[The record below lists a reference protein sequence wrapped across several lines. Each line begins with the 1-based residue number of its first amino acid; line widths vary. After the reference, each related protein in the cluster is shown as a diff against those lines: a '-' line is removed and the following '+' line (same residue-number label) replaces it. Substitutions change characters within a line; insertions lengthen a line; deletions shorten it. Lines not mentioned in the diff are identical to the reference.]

1 MKKIFILFTLLFFPI
16 IIFSQAKIID
26 VIQVNS
32 FTDTNETDRV
42 NLLILENQSI
52 WDKIKT
58 YFTKEDME
66 NNFYNKTQTV
76 EVFSEQ
82 KDIYDEDRLYT
93 DLFNKL
99 NDNYYTK
106 SETYNSD
113 EFDTLLNES
122 LQTSPS
128 FPYLTKEVDEYF
140 LLNETREVIIEGYD
154 FTPNSTIEGLEDDGY
169 TLNIISKSPTK
180 FIYNITSPSFI
191 TNKTEYS
198 FSGSN
203 NWNSSKKLLFQ
214 TQDPNPSNENVDND
228 DYDPNT
234 DYEELDPISYTSP
247 YSTWQTISEDEYN
260 DLRNALVVRGHTTT
274 MLESVSTGAYTR
286 NYGTMSKTNSQR
298 VDANRI
304 IYAIKFRAKDSN
316 SASVFSLGLANIN
329 GVVEKIGSNSVSHTT
344 PSETRPYVYIAGPGL
359 ENNLGDY
366 KYLAIAN
373 TGGGMAVTNQID
385 KTNYNALNGNTIT
398 VGVDLDMLTYDAVPY
413 ELLTN

>member
-1 MKKIFILFTLLFFPI
+1 MKKIFMLIYLLFLPT

-42 NLLILENQSI
+42 NLLVLENQSI
-52 WDKIKT
+52 WNKIKT
-58 YFTKEDME
+58 YFTKEEAE
-66 NNFYNKTQTV
+66 NNFYNKTQTD
-76 EVFSEQ
+76 EAFSNS

-128 FPYLTKEVDEYF
+128 FPYLTKEIDEYF
-140 LLNETREVIIEGYD
+140 SLSQMKQVIIEGYD

-180 FIYNITSPSFI
+180 FIYNITAPSFI
-191 TNKTEYS
+191 SNKTEYS
-198 FSGSN
+198 FSGSD

-214 TQDPNPSNENVDND
+214 TQYSNPSNENVDND

-234 DYEELDPISYTSP
+234 DYVELEPISYTSP

-260 DLRNALVVRGHTTT
+260 DLRNDLVVRGHTTT
-274 MLESVSTGAYTR
+274 MLESVSNGAYTG

-304 IYAIKFRAKDSN
+304 IYAIKFRAKKSN

-344 PSETRPYVYIAGPGL
+344 GSETLSLCLYSRSRVR
-359 ENNLGDY
+359 
-366 KYLAIAN
+366 K
-373 TGGGMAVTNQID
+373 
-385 KTNYNALNGNTIT
+385 
-398 VGVDLDMLTYDAVPY
+398 
-413 ELLTN
+413 

>member
-42 NLLILENQSI
+42 DILILENQSI
-52 WDKIKT
+52 WNKIRT

-128 FPYLTKEVDEYF
+128 FPYLTKEIDEYF
-140 LLNETREVIIEGYD
+140 
-154 FTPNSTIEGLEDDGY
+154 
-169 TLNIISKSPTK
+169 
-180 FIYNITSPSFI
+180 SF
-191 TNKTEYS
+191 K
-198 FSGSN
+198 
-203 NWNSSKKLLFQ
+203 
-214 TQDPNPSNENVDND
+214 
-228 DYDPNT
+228 
-234 DYEELDPISYTSP
+234 
-247 YSTWQTISEDEYN
+247 
-260 DLRNALVVRGHTTT
+260 
-274 MLESVSTGAYTR
+274 
-286 NYGTMSKTNSQR
+286 
-298 VDANRI
+298 
-304 IYAIKFRAKDSN
+304 
-316 SASVFSLGLANIN
+316 
-329 GVVEKIGSNSVSHTT
+329 
-344 PSETRPYVYIAGPGL
+344 
-359 ENNLGDY
+359 
-366 KYLAIAN
+366 
-373 TGGGMAVTNQID
+373 
-385 KTNYNALNGNTIT
+385 
-398 VGVDLDMLTYDAVPY
+398 
-413 ELLTN
+413 